1 MRRRHWEPELMGAG
15 EAAKTLGVFQSNLRT
30 ISGLP
35 EPYDK
40 VAATTL
46 WRAAEIR
53 AFAWQ
58 RAQLRPVRTKRQ
70 PTTPTPSPRELVSA
84 ALAERKE
91 PHDTAETAQAS

>member
-1 MRRRHWEPELMGAG
+1 MWEPELMGAG

-30 ISGLP
+30 VSGLP

-53 AFAWQ
+53 TLAWQ
-58 RAQLRPVRTKRQ
+58 RQHAPPKNN
-70 PTTPTPSPRELVSA
+70 PHP
-84 ALAERKE
+84 KE
-91 PHDTAETAQAS
+91 PVPHGNT